1 MAENLAR
8 VESNFRSMLAQNA
21 PEVDLQAYL
30 RSEGFTADRFA
41 DAMAKKRE
49 AGPIQTEPGP
59 VRLAAQGATLG
70 SADEIEALARGLLP
84 ALISTR
90 LGRPPGAAEAR
101 SAAEGY
107 GQTLASVRLANQE
120 YQRTDPFKAG
130 VAEVAGAL
138 VPAVGATLATLPAGG
153 GGGAAV
159 AGPAIARTAPA
170 VLPTMARA
178 GLLGFGEGAVG
189 GFMSG
194 EGGFG
199 PRLQNAAAPAATGAV
214 LGPAAAGAG
223 RVIGVGKT
231 LVDPFFQ
238 AGRERLAGSVLNR
251 FATDPSAAMQRLLAG
266 GGEIVPGSRP
276 MTSGIARDPGL
287 AALQTPIRSALD
299 TENLMAARASEQNA
313 ARMAL
318 LDRMAYGS
326 PEKFGT
332 PEKALERASQGLP
345 SSALDYATVKR
356 AAITGPMRQEA
367 FDFGGAADAK
377 GVLGQIDA
385 LIANPDNKQKTV
397 QLALKD
403 FRSQILD
410 AADSETGL
418 IDPRALYAIRKDIG
432 LAQAGK
438 LSGERSDYRHASS
451 VLTDLKTTLDDTIEA
466 AAPGYRDYMD
476 QFRKMSIPINQME
489 GLQAVRKQAELSV
502 PDVATGLPVL
512 SQAGFKKALASRADE
527 LARLSPSQ
535 RANVNAIMEDLN
547 RAAAPTAPGV
557 MPPGSS
563 SIKNLSVANIIGNM
577 FGEAMVDNAV
587 MRTLTPP
594 LNWLYKMPEGDVSQ
608 LLVDAMLDP
617 QLAGKLMQKAGAGV
631 PASTARALARKA
643 YDSGLIGT
651 GAYIGA
657 VSGVSLE
664 PQEKR

>member
-41 DAMAKKRE
+41 DAMGRKRE

-70 SADEIEALARGLLP
+70 AADEIEALARGLLP

-107 GQTLASVRLANQE
+107 GQTLSSVRLANEE

-153 GGGAAV
+153 AGGAAV
-159 AGPAIARTAPA
+159 AGPAIIRTAPA
-170 VLPTMARA
+170 VLPTMMRA
-178 GLLGFGEGAVG
+178 GLLGAGEGAVG

-194 EGGFG
+194 EGGVG
-199 PRLQNAAAPAATGAV
+199 PRLQNAVAPAATGAV
-214 LGPAAAGAG
+214 LGPTVAGAG
-223 RVIGVGKT
+223 RVFDVGKT

-238 AGRERLAGSVLNR
+238 AGKERLAGSVLNR
-251 FATDPSAAMQRLLAG
+251 FATNPSAAMQRLLAG

-287 AALQTPIRSALD
+287 AGIQTPIRSALD
-299 TENLMAARASEQNA
+299 TENLFAARASEQNA
-313 ARMAL
+313 ARMAEL
-318 LDRMAYGS
+318 ERMAFGS
-326 PEKFGT
+326 PD
-332 PEKALERASQGLP
+332 KAALRGP
-345 SSALDYATVKR
+345 ALDYAKAKR
-356 AAITGPMRQEA
+356 DAITDPMRENA
-367 FDFGGAADAK
+367 FDLGGAADGK
-377 GVLGQIDA
+377 GVISQIDS
-385 LIANPDNKQKTV
+385 LLANPSYKRGTTQK
-397 QLALKD
+397 ALND
-403 FRSQILD
+403 FRSQVLGSMD
-410 AADSETGL
+410 KDTGL
-418 IDPRALYAIRKDIG
+418 IDPRALYSIRQDIVD
-432 LAQAGK
+432 ARTGK
-438 LSGERSDYRHASS
+438 LSGDQANYKLASK
-451 VLTDLKTTLDDTIEA
+451 VLGDVQASFDDAIEA
-466 AAPGYRDYMD
+466 AAPGYRDYMN
-476 QFRKMSIPINQME
+476 QYRKMSIPIDQME
-489 GLQAVRKQAELSV
+489 GLQAVRKQATLSV
-502 PDVATGLPVL
+502 PDVATGLDVF
-512 SQAGFKKALASRADE
+512 SQAKFKQALAARADDLE
-527 LARLSPSQ
+527 RLSPSQ
-535 RANVNAIMEDLN
+535 RSRVNAILEDLN

-577 FGEAMVDNAV
+577 FGDAMVDNSV
-587 MRTLTPP
+587 MRTVVQPI
-594 LNWLYKMPEGDVSQ
+594 NWLYKMPEGDINQ

-617 QLAGKLMQKAGAGV
+617 ELAGRLMQKAGAGI

-664 PQEKR
+664 PQEK

>member
-1 MAENLAR
+1 MADNLSR
-8 VESNFRSMLAQNA
+8 VESEFRSMLAQGA
-21 PEVDLQAYL
+21 PELDLKAYL
-30 RSEGFTADRFA
+30 KSEGFTEDRFA
-41 DAMAKKRE
+41 DAMGRKRE

-70 SADEIEALARGLLP
+70 AADEIEALARGLLP

-107 GQTLASVRLANQE
+107 GQTLSSVRLANEE

-130 VAEVAGAL
+130 VAELAGAL

-153 GGGAAV
+153 SGGAAV
-159 AGPAIARTAPA
+159 AGPAIIRTAPA
-170 VLPTMARA
+170 VLPTIARGA
-178 GLLGFGEGAVG
+178 ALGFGEGAVG

-194 EGGFG
+194 EGGLS
-199 PRLQNAAAPAATGAV
+199 PRLENAMAPGATGLALGALVPAA
-214 LGPAAAGAG
+214 G
-223 RVIGVGKT
+223 RTFGVAKT

-238 AGRERLAGSVLNR
+238 YGKENLAGSVLNR
-251 FATDPSAAMQRLLAG
+251 FATNPSAAMQRLLAG

-276 MTSGIARDPGL
+276 MTSGMARDPGL
-287 AALQTPIRSALD
+287 AGLQTPIRSALD

-313 ARMAL
+313 ARVAL
-318 LDRMAYGS
+318 LDRMAFGS
-326 PEKFGT
+326 AP
-332 PEKALERASQGLP
+332 KAIQRAQQDLP
-345 SSALDYATVKR
+345 GPALDYATAKR
-356 AAITGPMRQEA
+356 AAVTGPMRQEA

-451 VLTDLKTTLDDTIEA
+451 VLTDLKTTLDDTIET
-466 AAPGYRDYMD
+466 AAPGYREYMD

-577 FGEAMVDNAV
+577 FGESTAANSMVQTV
-587 MRTLTPP
+587 VQPI
-594 LNWLYKMPEGDVSQ
+594 NWIYKMPEGDVQ
-608 LLVDAMLDP
+608 RLLVDAMLDP
-617 QLAGKLMQKAGAGV
+617 QLAGRLMQKAGAGI

-664 PQEKR
+664 PQER